1 MTIIQYELNFVGATE
16 GVNRVQIKKASRYIQ
31 KTSIFYFYLHSF
43 APTDH
48 IQKLLTPTFPFSA
61 ATFYQFSMR
70 SKITFVEIF
79 HSRSQRKSVNKYK
92 CGLKTLLMNKAA
104 STHNPMHACIFSW
117 V

>member
-1 MTIIQYELNFVGATE
+1 MTIIQYELNFVGAT

-31 KTSIFYFYLHSF
+31 KTSFFYFYLCAF

-48 IQKLLTPTFPFSA
+48 IQKLLTPTFPFSVP

-79 HSRSQRKSVNKYK
+79 HSRSKRKSVNKYK

-104 STHNPMHACIFSW
+104 STHNPMHACIF
-117 V
+117 